1 MRVAILLAAF
11 AALATGQD
19 KMAVGSKIFQ
29 QTCTV
34 GYCHGQGGAAGR
46 APRLAGRA
54 LDHGYLLRVTSD
66 GIPNTGM
73 PGWKDR
79 IQGAEFEALMEF
91 VYMLNGPSG
100 SVPANA
106 AAPSKPRAEMT
117 DAAKR
122 GKDLFFDPLRGEKR
136 CGTCHALEG
145 WGTAIGPNLASV
157 KVTAASL
164 RNGSGKGRTAKTL
177 DGESFPAVEGESRP
191 GWLRVYDL
199 TAPPPVLRT
208 FPAGFLTWSGSSAW
222 KHSAATAGYSDAEL
236 TAISAYIQWLNQ

>member
-1 MRVAILLAAF
+1 MRLALLLFSIASLVPA
-11 AALATGQD
+11 QD
-19 KMAVGSKIFQ
+19 KMAIGSKIFQ

-79 IQGAEFEALMEF
+79 VKGADFEALMEF

-100 SVPANA
+100 SIPAHA
-106 AAPSKPRAEMT
+106 AAAAKPKAEMP

-122 GKDLFFDPLRGEKR
+122 GKDAFFDPIRGVNR
-136 CGTCHALEG
+136 CGTCHSLEG
-145 WGTAIGPNLASV
+145 WGTAIGPNLAAA
-157 KVTAASL
+157 KATPASL
-164 RNGSGKGRTAKTL
+164 RNGSGKARTARTL
-177 DGESFPAVEGESRP
+177 DGESFPAIEADARP
-191 GWLRVYDL
+191 GWVRVFDL
-199 TAPPPVLRT
+199 TSPPPVLRT
-208 FPAGFLTWSGSSAW
+208 FPAGFLTWSGNPEW
-222 KHSAATAGYSDAEL
+222 KHSAATSNYSDAEL
-236 TAISAYIQWLNQ
+236 AAIAEYLKWLNQ